1 MTQFLIRRIFWAIFL
16 FLVATIITY
25 LIFWVIPSDPAALAA
40 GKSATPADIAR
51 VRHFLHLDEPIWK
64 QYLRFV
70 WQLVRHGSLGES
82 FVNRQPRAHD
92 HRQGRPGDRFTRLR
106 RRRPLAVALDPGRH
120 PLGAAAALDHGPRH
134 DDARPDRDLGAPGVD
149 RPDLLLRLR
158 LQARPDPDRRL
169 LQLLPRA
176 PLARSAKAP

>member
-16 FLVATIITY
+16 FFVATIITY

-70 WQLVRHGSLGES
+70 WQLVRHG
-82 FVNRQPRAHD
+82 V
-92 HRQGRPGDRFTRLR
+92 
-106 RRRPLAVALDPGRH
+106 
-120 PLGAAAALDHGPRH
+120 
-134 DDARPDRDLGAPGVD
+134 ARPS
-149 RPDLLLRLR
+149 
-158 LQARPDPDRRL
+158 
-169 LQLLPRA
+169 
-176 PLARSAKAP
+176 RS